1 MDEWINPQ
9 QVTDLATAAWAWVR
23 EQVLVLPNLLQL
35 LAVGIALAGAA
46 FARPQLRRLIER
58 LASAPR
64 WKRLADNLQPLV
76 LPLVWLLL
84 VGIAWQAAVLQGWPA
99 RILEIAAS
107 LLMAWVIISIAS
119 GLISN
124 PVWARAVAMSA
135 WTIAALNILRLLD
148 PTVALLDSFAIQF
161 GAVRISLLT
170 VTKSVFALAVL
181 LWLATV
187 VSETLES
194 RLRHSPNLTPS
205 VQVLFGKLLKFSLIT
220 IAVLAAISTTGMD
233 MTALAVFGGAVGV
246 GIGLGLQRV
255 IANLFSGLILLLDKS
270 IKPGDVVAVAGTY
283 GWVNTLGGRYVSV
296 VTRDGIEHLIP
307 NEEFITTRVEN
318 WTHTDS
324 KIRLKIPIGV
334 HYKSDVERALAVCVE
349 CRHPVRHPVRLGQR
363 LPGPA
368 RGPDHQHLDPG
379 RGDDRRRFP
388 CAAQVRRFGHH
399 PRGEPRAD
407 RRLGVQLG
415 GQRRDLHPAGAV
427 PVGPAPLAAA
437 DDAAGHVRRP
447 ARRPVHD
454 PAAALPDRA
463 RARQVAL
470 PGGHRLRPR
479 AGGQRGGGGNAR
491 NVFIGLGAGA
501 AYKA

>member
-1 MDEWINPQ
+1 MDELITPQ
-9 QVTDLATAAWAWVR
+9 QLIDIANSAWAWAR
-23 EQVLVLPNLLQL
+23 EQVFVLPNLLQL
-35 LAVGIALAGAA
+35 VAVAVGLAGAA
-46 FARPQLRRLIER
+46 FARPRLLRLIER
-58 LASAPR
+58 LAWGGR
-64 WKRLADNLQPLV
+64 WKRAADSLRSLL

-84 VGIAWQAAVLQGWPA
+84 VGIGWQAAVMQGWPA

-107 LLMAWVIISIAS
+107 LLMAWVIINIAS

-124 PVWARAVAMSA
+124 PVWARAVAMTA

-194 RLRHSPNLTPS
+194 RLKHSPNLTPS
-205 VQVLFGKLLKFSLIT
+205 VQVLFGKLLKFSLVT

-233 MTALAVFGGAVGV
+233 MTALAVFGGAIGV

-255 IANLFSGLILLLDKS
+255 IANLFSGVILLLDKS

-324 KIRLKIPIGV
+324 KIRVKIQLGV
-334 HYKSDVERALAVCVE
+334 HYKSDVERALAICVE
-349 CRHPVRHPVRLGQR
+349 CAGRVPRVLADPAPVCQLRAFGDNSVDLELRIWVGDPMNGVNNVRSDTLR
-363 LPGPA
+363 LIWKAFHEEGIEIPYP
-368 RGPDHQHLDPG
+368 Q
-379 RGDDRRRFP
+379 
-388 CAAQVRRFGHH
+388 
-399 PRGEPRAD
+399 
-407 RRLGVQLG
+407 
-415 GQRRDLHPAGAV
+415 RDLHLRSGDPLQVRIAGE
-427 PVGPAPLAAA
+427 
-437 DDAAGHVRRP
+437 AGE
-447 ARRPVHD
+447 
-454 PAAALPDRA
+454 RA
-463 RARQVAL
+463 T
-470 PGGHRLRPR
+470 
-479 AGGQRGGGGNAR
+479 
-491 NVFIGLGAGA
+491 
-501 AYKA
+501 